1 MKLPLFRNTP
11 LCGPHVYTLQTTSQN
26 LDSQLSKVGCRPTFI
41 SGYVAPDIDL
51 DRIARIIAA
60 YFPSVPLVL
69 TSTAGELCGD
79 GNSHLYCENSDRR
92 DHVVLQLFD
101 RELVG
106 EAEVVA
112 IPLASEDLR
121 TGQPR
126 LDYETRLE
134 RLRQNIR
141 AVGTQM
147 EIDYHDTFAY
157 ILFDGLSNSES
168 FFMEALY
175 DTGRFPCLFVGA
187 SAGGKLDFSGTWLHD
202 GKTKLTNHA
211 VIVFLK
217 MAPGIRFGV
226 FKSQNFEPAGASY
239 QVFSAS
245 VETRQVHQVINAE
258 GRVVSLLDALC
269 GTLSCSRDALQGKL
283 DSYSFAIRV
292 KDELFVRSVAKL
304 DFANDRVDFYCDV
317 GAGEELV
324 LVKRTPFVATTERDF
339 RAFMRGKPGAPIAG
353 ILNDCILRRLYNGSE
368 LSGLDRV
375 FQTSQLAGFST
386 FGEILGLNLNQTLT
400 AVFFFRA
407 EPNQSF
413 RDEFVDNFVAHYGE
427 FKAFFLRRSH
437 AKLAGVSR
445 VMMQQIS
452 DYKVGNFSSRVNPE
466 NIDTNLISVVRDL
479 NDLGEIMQDAQGHRK
494 TTADHLKTCS
504 SDLYGSVSALTQK
517 LSDQQNVI
525 QLASMTVTRLSGQAN
540 EVAGSAHNLAQASQ
554 RIQGVVEVIQQISD
568 QTNLLAL
575 NAAIEA
581 ARAGETG
588 RGFAVVADEVRRLAE
603 KSRSSA
609 DKIGSDISSLA
620 KEIINV
626 AQLIERQ
633 SKEVSGLTDVLEA
646 IESYSTQT
654 AETAGHTRNVADAL
668 QGLTALNA

>member
-1 MKLPLFRNTP
+1 MRLPFVSKTTSIT
-11 LCGPHVYTLQTTSQN
+11 GVYTLQSASRD
-26 LDSQLSKVGCRPTFI
+26 LGDQLGSLRCKPAFI
-41 SGYVAPDIDL
+41 SGYVSPGIDIE
-51 DRIARIIAA
+51 RVASIIATHFA
-60 YFPSVPLVL
+60 GIPTVL

-79 GNSHLYCENSDRR
+79 GSSLYCDGSDPR
-92 DHVVLQLFD
+92 DRVVLQLFD
-101 RELVG
+101 RSLIG
-106 EAEVVA
+106 NAEIVT

-121 TGQPR
+121 AGEPK
-126 LDYETRLE
+126 LDYEERLE
-134 RLRQNIR
+134 RLRHNIR

-202 GKTKLTNHA
+202 GKHKLTNHA

-245 VETRQVHQVINAE
+245 VERRQVRQVINAH

-269 GTLSCSRDALQGKL
+269 ETLACSRDQLQGKL
-283 DSYSFAIRV
+283 DSYSFAIKV

-304 DFANDRVDFYCDV
+304 DFDNERVDFYCDV

-324 LVKRTPFVATTERDF
+324 LVKRTPFVSTTERDF
-339 RAFMRGKPGAPIAG
+339 RAFMAGKPSAPIAG
-353 ILNDCILRRLYNGSE
+353 MLNDCILRRLYNGSE
-368 LSGLDRV
+368 LSGLDGL
-375 FQTSQLAGFST
+375 FQTKQLAGFST

-400 AVFFFRA
+400 AVFFFRVA
-407 EPNQSF
+407 PGQSF
-413 RDEFVDNFVAHYGE
+413 RDGFVDNFVAHYGE

-452 DYKVGNFSSRVNPE
+452 DYKIGNFNSRVNPD

-479 NDLGEIMQDAQGHRK
+479 NGLGEIMQEAQNQREL
-494 TTADHLKTCS
+494 TAQHLKTCS
-504 SDLYGSVSALTQK
+504 SDLYGSVNSLTRK
-517 LSDQQNVI
+517 LSEQQGAI
-525 QLASMTVTRLSGQAN
+525 HRASGTIVSLSEQAS

-554 RIQGVVEVIQQISD
+554 RIHGVVEVIQQISD

-581 ARAGETG
+581 ARAGEMG

-609 DKIGSDISSLA
+609 DEIGSDISSLA
-620 KEIINV
+620 KEMVVV
-626 AQLIERQ
+626 AKMIERQ
-633 SKEVSGLTDVLEA
+633 SEEVSGLTGVLET
-646 IESYSTQT
+646 IEGYSTQT
-654 AETAGHTRNVADAL
+654 AETAGHTREVADTL
-668 QGLTALNA
+668 QGLTAVST